1 MTDQLSMIQGH
12 DHFLSGDC
20 VTQQVLKSIAALQA
34 EADSLVG
41 TGGRALAPWS
51 RWKST
56 PGIGTAGFVRLGTTS
71 ISLGRHGLT
80 LPAMLP
86 TGERRHLVC
95 LYPSSWHFEARRY
108 FTGLAVRHMAAFG
121 GCRVFTGVADTDT
134 QGPIAEY
141 VNTWPIR
148 LSRLREFGAARMQQ
162 RFAEKRLFIASGL
175 TASPAT
181 QPGDIHIEA
190 DIARQLADFVECLDR
205 DAIAILGIQSRDGR
219 VHPSLKALL
228 EIPACEVL
236 TPMSGQPN
244 RSEPRWH
251 LASVTGW
258 LHLEL
263 AASHLVLLETPTD
276 IDLEMFHWELA
287 HR

>member
-1 MTDQLSMIQGH
+1 MRDELLDPDAAADDLMLELS
-12 DHFLSGDC
+12 D
-20 VTQQVLKSIAALQA
+20 
-34 EADSLVG
+34 E
-41 TGGRALAPWS
+41 GG
-51 RWKST
+51 
-56 PGIGTAGFVRLGTTS
+56 
-71 ISLGRHGLT
+71 
-80 LPAMLP
+80 
-86 TGERRHLVC
+86 
-95 LYPSSWHFEARRY
+95 
-108 FTGLAVRHMAAFG
+108 
-121 GCRVFTGVADTDT
+121 
-134 QGPIAEY
+134 
-141 VNTWPIR
+141 
-148 LSRLREFGAARMQQ
+148 LR
-162 RFAEKRLFIASGL
+162 
-175 TASPAT
+175 P
-181 QPGDIHIEA
+181 
-190 DIARQLADFVECLDR
+190 RQLADFVECLDR